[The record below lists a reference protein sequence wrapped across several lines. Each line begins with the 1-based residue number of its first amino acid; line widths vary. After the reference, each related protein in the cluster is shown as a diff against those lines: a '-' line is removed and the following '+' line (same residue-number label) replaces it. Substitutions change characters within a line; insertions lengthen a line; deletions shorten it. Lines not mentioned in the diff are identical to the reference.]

1 MSSLVLLIAVA
12 CVVLAVTAVETGPNR
27 SRELALVAA
36 LAAAA
41 AGGRVLFAFIP
52 NVQPVTM
59 IVACTGATLGA
70 RAGLATGGAAA
81 LVSNAFLGQG
91 PWTPWQMIAWGLVGA
106 TAAPLGRLLRSRYA
120 LAGFGIVWGFLFD
133 WIMNVWAWS
142 TLGPSADLS
151 AFITLTSTGLPFDVA
166 HATGNA
172 VIALVAGPVLIRMLD
187 RYRRRL
193 HATFAPLEST
203 P

>member
-1 MSSLVLLIAVA
+1 MSSLVLLIALA
-12 CVVLAVTAVETGPNR
+12 LIVLAVSAVETGPNR
-27 SRELALVAA
+27 SRELALIAA

-81 LVSNAFLGQG
+81 LASNAFLGQG

-106 TAAPLGRLLRSRYA
+106 TAAPLGRLLRNRYA
-120 LAGFGIVWGFLFD
+120 LAAFGMVWGFLFD
-133 WIMNVWAWS
+133 WIMNVWVWS
-142 TLGPSADLS
+142 ALGSSAGLS
-151 AFITLTSTGLPFDVA
+151 SFVALTSAGLPFDIA

-172 VIALVAGPVLIRMLD
+172 VIALVAGPTLIRMLA

-193 HATFAPLEST
+193 HGTFAPLEST
-203 P
+203 